1 MSTESKPTLFSP
13 GIGKRGM
20 NELHYAAY
28 SGDQNELTSWLEK
41 GLKPNIKD
49 NYRGYSALHWLA
61 DMAATG
67 GPRSQMLRLLVAH
80 GADVNLVADN
90 GETAISLANAS
101 GSSTGETLVKDLLA
115 LGATS

>member
-1 MSTESKPTLFSP
+1 MSTDSKPTLFTP

-28 SGDQNELTSWLEK
+28 SGDQNELESWLK
-41 GLKPNIKD
+41 IGLNPNIKD

-61 DMAATG
+61 DMAAIG
-67 GPRSQMLRLLVAH
+67 GPRTQMLRLLVAH
-80 GADVNLVADN
+80 GADVNLIADN

-101 GSSTGETLVKDLLA
+101 GSSAGEMLVKDLLL